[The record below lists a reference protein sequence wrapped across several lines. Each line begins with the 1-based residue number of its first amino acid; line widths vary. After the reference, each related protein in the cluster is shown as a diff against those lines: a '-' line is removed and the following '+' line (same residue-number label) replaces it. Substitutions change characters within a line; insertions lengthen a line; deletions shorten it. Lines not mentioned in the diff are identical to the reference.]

1 MASSLK
7 LNAVER
13 ILFFDTNSFENG
25 YDWKFEG
32 GEYEI
37 MQ

>member
-13 ILFFDTNSFENG
+13 ILFFSDLFENG